1 MSVTD
6 IVYFCSVLQLSK
18 QQKPQNSEADTWIIA
33 KATRSICKQSN
44 AETPKPPTY
53 PFINLQSQRAIFRQ
67 KSCDP
72 PVTRRIRACLVFGFS
87 NLFRSVPRRLRF
99 GEGYLRRPHPGRK
112 RKKHRNSE
120 IFPVGRK
127 IPEILADENDVRES
141 LKLSKRYIVVKTV
154 R

>member
-53 PFINLQSQRAIFRQ
+53 PFINLQSQRAWTQIKQ
-67 KSCDP
+67 HADLAS
-72 PVTRRIRACLVFGFS
+72 VTT
-87 NLFRSVPRRLRF
+87 N
-99 GEGYLRRPHPGRK
+99 
-112 RKKHRNSE
+112 RKKIFKHIRNHQISDTLF
-120 IFPVGRK
+120 ITDN
-127 IPEILADENDVRES
+127 IHS
-141 LKLSKRYIVVKTV
+141 T
-154 R
+154 